1 LVSQEGLQS
10 MEIISICAFYSLQSS
25 SIYDDNRLENSR
37 NLLPSKHDI
46 ISCLAVGGRWVTS
59 KANLQ
64 VGITIHRSGIH
75 VVSDST
81 EKK

>member
-1 LVSQEGLQS
+1 
-10 MEIISICAFYSLQSS
+10 M
-25 SIYDDNRLENSR
+25 YDDNKLQNAN

-64 VGITIHRSGIH
+64 VRISMRTGIEMHINNCQKLD
-75 VVSDST
+75 VFVQ
-81 EKK
+81 